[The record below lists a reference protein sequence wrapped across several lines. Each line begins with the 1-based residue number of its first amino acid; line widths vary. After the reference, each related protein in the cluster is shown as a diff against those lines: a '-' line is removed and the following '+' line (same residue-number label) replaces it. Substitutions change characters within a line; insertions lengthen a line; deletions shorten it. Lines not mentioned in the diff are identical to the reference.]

1 MAWTFNAE
9 EDAPTDATL
18 ILVVALV
25 FTSVSFVSVLLRA
38 YVRVVL
44 VKASGVDDVAIA
56 LGWLASCGFAVVT
69 VIPHPYFL
77 ETRWGLGLQDVDD
90 MPPENLYNFGLLQYI
105 GAPFYI
111 TSILFFKLSLLLS
124 YFRFLPQGI
133 WKFLTVL
140 ISIVTILFHA
150 SFLVIQIN
158 LCTPIAKQ
166 WDPTIAHGH
175 CIEAVPFYTTVAAMT
190 IVLDVLVMVLPF
202 PTFYASKI
210 QNRKKVVLLGLFALG
225 IFITIIQMFR
235 IQTIKSLANYLDSAK
250 LIMWSTIE
258 NNLGIIV
265 TCIPTLAPLM
275 KYFSERTRRGTTG
288 GITGYGRNSAHALNT
303 WKDAGLGGGDDL
315 QCLSSHADREIDIS
329 GSKPAES
336 QENILEGLG
345 IVRKTEVT
353 VVRQPSMEAY
363 NRG

>member
-1 MAWTFNAE
+1 MSWTFNAE
-9 EDAPTDATL
+9 GDAPTDA
-18 ILVVALV
+18 IWISVVALL
-25 FTSVSFVSVLLRA
+25 FTSISLVSVILRA
-38 YVRVVL
+38 YARVVL
-44 VKASGVDDVAIA
+44 VKASGFDDVVIA

-69 VIPHPYFL
+69 VIQ
-77 ETRWGLGLQDVDD
+77 TRWGLGLQNVHD

-111 TSILFFKLSLLLS
+111 TSILSFKLSLLLS

-133 WKFLTVL
+133 WKFLTVI
-140 ISIVTILFHA
+140 ISIVCVVFHA
-150 SFLVIQIN
+150 SFLVVQIN

-166 WDPTIAHGH
+166 WDPAITHGH

-190 IVLDVLVMVLPF
+190 IVLDILVMVLPF
-202 PTFYASKI
+202 PTLYASKI
-210 QNRKKVVLLGLFALG
+210 QKRKKVVLLCLFALG

-265 TCIPTLAPLM
+265 TCIPTLAPLL
-275 KYFSERTRRGTTG
+275 KYFSEKTRRGTTG
-288 GITGYGRNSAHALNT
+288 ADNKYGRNSAYALNT
-303 WKDAGLGGGDDL
+303 WRDGGVGGEDGL
-315 QCLSSHADREIDIS
+315 QCPSSHAEREIDIT
-329 GSKPAES
+329 GSKAAES

-353 VVRQPSMEAY
+353 VVRQASREA
-363 NRG
+363 

>member
-1 MAWTFNAE
+1 
-9 EDAPTDATL
+9 
-18 ILVVALV
+18 
-25 FTSVSFVSVLLRA
+25 
-38 YVRVVL
+38 
-44 VKASGVDDVAIA
+44 
-56 LGWLASCGFAVVT
+56 
-69 VIPHPYFL
+69 
-77 ETRWGLGLQDVDD
+77 
-90 MPPENLYNFGLLQYI
+90 
-105 GAPFYI
+105 
-111 TSILFFKLSLLLS
+111 
-124 YFRFLPQGI
+124 
-133 WKFLTVL
+133 
-140 ISIVTILFHA
+140 
-150 SFLVIQIN
+150 
-158 LCTPIAKQ
+158 
-166 WDPTIAHGH
+166 
-175 CIEAVPFYTTVAAMT
+175 
-190 IVLDVLVMVLPF
+190 
-202 PTFYASKI
+202 
-210 QNRKKVVLLGLFALG
+210 VVLLGLFALG

-288 GITGYGRNSAHALNT
+288 VITGYGRNSAHALNT

-363 NRG
+363 NRGGEPDSRV

>member
-9 EDAPTDATL
+9 NDAPTDA
-18 ILVVALV
+18 IWISAVALL
-25 FTSVSFVSVLLRA
+25 FTSLSLVSVLLRA

-44 VKASGVDDVAIA
+44 VKASGADDVVIVI
-56 LGWLASCGFAVVT
+56 GWLASCGFAVVT
-69 VIPHPYFL
+69 VIQ
-77 ETRWGLGLQDVDD
+77 TKWGLGLQNVDD

-124 YFRFLPQGI
+124 YFRFLPKGI
-133 WKFLTVL
+133 WRFLAVL
-140 ISIVTILFHA
+140 VSLVTILFHA
-150 SFLVIQIN
+150 SFLVVQIN

-166 WDPTIAHGH
+166 WDPTIIHGR

-190 IVLDVLVMVLPF
+190 IVLDVIVMLLPF
-202 PTFYASKI
+202 PTLYASKI

-258 NNLGIIV
+258 NNLGII
-265 TCIPTLAPLM
+265 
-275 KYFSERTRRGTTG
+275 TRRGTTG
-288 GITGYGRNSAHALNT
+288 GNTRYGRNSAHALNT
-303 WKDAGLGGGDDL
+303 WKDAGVAGGDDM

-329 GSKPAES
+329 GSKAAES

-353 VVRQPSMEAY
+353 VVRQPSREAY
-363 NRG
+363 DQGGEPCGRV

>member
-1 MAWTFNAE
+1 MPWTFNAQN
-9 EDAPTDATL
+9 DAPTDAVW
-18 ILVVALV
+18 ISIVALL
-25 FTSVSFVSVLLRA
+25 FTLVSFVSVLLRV

-44 VKASGVDDVAIA
+44 VKASGV
-56 LGWLASCGFAVVT
+56 
-69 VIPHPYFL
+69 
-77 ETRWGLGLQDVDD
+77 ETRWGLGLQNVDD
-90 MPPENLYNFGLLQYI
+90 MPPENFYNFGLLQYT

-124 YFRFLPQGI
+124 YFRFLPLGI
-133 WKFLTVL
+133 WKFLTVI
-140 ISIVTILFHA
+140 ISIVCVLFHA
-150 SFLVIQIN
+150 AFLVVQIN

-166 WDPTIAHGH
+166 WDPSITSGH

-190 IVLDVLVMVLPF
+190 IVLDVLVLLKHASPLPNLVCVQD
-202 PTFYASKI
+202 PETQKA
-210 QNRKKVVLLGLFALG
+210 VLLGLFALG

-258 NNLGIIV
+258 NNLGIVV

-275 KYFSERTRRGTTG
+275 KYFSEKTRRGTTG
-288 GITGYGRNSAHALNT
+288 GNTRYGRNSAYALNT
-303 WKDAGLGGGDDL
+303 WKDGGIGGGDDL
-315 QCLSSHADREIDIS
+315 QCLSSRADREIDIT
-329 GSKPAES
+329 GSKAAES

-353 VVRQPSMEAY
+353 VVRQASREA
-363 NRG
+363 

>member
-1 MAWTFNAE
+1 MPWTFNTDD
-9 EDAPTDATL
+9 DAPTDAVW
-18 ILVVALV
+18 ISVVALL
-25 FTSVSFVSVLLRA
+25 FTSLSFVSVLLRA

-44 VKASGVDDVAIA
+44 VKASGVDDVVIA
-56 LGWLASCGFAVVT
+56 LAWLASCGFAVVT
-69 VIPHPYFL
+69 VIQ
-77 ETRWGLGLQDVDD
+77 TKWGLGLQNVGD
-90 MPPENLYNFGLLQYI
+90 MPPENFYNFGLLQFI

-124 YFRFLPQGI
+124 YFRFLPLGI
-133 WKFLTVL
+133 WKFLTVI
-140 ISIVTILFHA
+140 ISIVCILFHA
-150 SFLVIQIN
+150 AFLVVQIN

-166 WDPTIAHGH
+166 WDPTITSGH

-190 IVLDVLVMVLPF
+190 IVLDVLVMLLPF

-210 QNRKKVVLLGLFALG
+210 QKRKKAVLLGLFALG

-265 TCIPTLAPLM
+265 TCVPTLAPLV
-275 KYFSERTRRGTTG
+275 KYFSEKTRRDTTG
-288 GITGYGRNSAHALNT
+288 GNTRYGRNSAYALNT
-303 WKDAGLGGGDDL
+303 WKDGGIGGGDDL
-315 QCLSSHADREIDIS
+315 QCLGSHNDREVDIT
-329 GSKPAES
+329 GSRAAES

-353 VVRQPSMEAY
+353 VVRQASREA
-363 NRG
+363 

>member
-1 MAWTFNAE
+1 MPWTFNAQD
-9 EDAPTDATL
+9 DAPTDAVW
-18 ILVVALV
+18 ISIVALL
-25 FTSVSFVSVLLRA
+25 FTLVSFVCVLLRVYA
-38 YVRVVL
+38 RVVL
-44 VKASGVDDVAIA
+44 VKASGV
-56 LGWLASCGFAVVT
+56 
-69 VIPHPYFL
+69 
-77 ETRWGLGLQDVDD
+77 ETRWGLGLQNVGD
-90 MPPENLYNFGLLQYI
+90 MPPENFYNFGLLQYT

-124 YFRFLPQGI
+124 YFRFLPLGI
-133 WKFLTVL
+133 WKFLTVI
-140 ISIVTILFHA
+140 ISIVCVLFHA
-150 SFLVIQIN
+150 AFLVVQIN

-166 WDPTIAHGH
+166 WDPSITSGH

-190 IVLDVLVMVLPF
+190 IVLDVLVMLLPF
-202 PTFYASKI
+202 PTLYASKI
-210 QNRKKVVLLGLFALG
+210 QKRKKAVLLGLFALG

-275 KYFSERTRRGTTG
+275 KYFSEKTRRGTTG
-288 GITGYGRNSAHALNT
+288 GNT
-303 WKDAGLGGGDDL
+303 RRGVGGGDDL
-315 QCLSSHADREIDIS
+315 HCISSRADREIDIT
-329 GSKPAES
+329 GSKAAES

-353 VVRQPSMEAY
+353 VVRQASREA
-363 NRG
+363 